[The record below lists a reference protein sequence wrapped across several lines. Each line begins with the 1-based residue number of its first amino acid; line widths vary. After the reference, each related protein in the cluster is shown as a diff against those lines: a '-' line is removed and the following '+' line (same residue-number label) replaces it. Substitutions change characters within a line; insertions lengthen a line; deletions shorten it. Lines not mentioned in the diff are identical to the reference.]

1 MTRSVSV
8 IGSGVVGLSIAHELA
23 RAGHAVTVISDQPWE
38 QTCSAT
44 AGAIWFPFEVDG
56 GVGTEQMLRSTLE
69 RFEIIHDEHGE
80 AGVDLRPGTVVERST
95 VVDREW
101 TRVVPRWRETSLVPP
116 GTTGVRATVP
126 VITMSAYLPWLRA
139 ATEARGV
146 RFEAR
151 TIGDLGAAEVA
162 GAIVVI
168 AAGLRSTQLIDD
180 ELPVDPVRGQVVRI
194 DNSGRDGVQE
204 WLLDDQNPAGL
215 TYVIPRRDCLVLGG
229 TADAGLTDLIPD
241 AAVERG
247 IIDRCADYFPQIRG
261 REVVSRGVGL
271 RPRRPIVRIDA
282 TTVDGRRVISAY
294 GHGGA
299 GVTLS
304 WGTAEHVLTLM

>member
-1 MTRSVSV
+1 MKRSVTV
-8 IGSGVVGLSIAHELA
+8 IGAGVVGLSIAHELA
-23 RAGHAVTVISDQPWE
+23 GAGHTVTVCSDQPWE
-38 QTCSAT
+38 KTCSAT

-56 GVGTEQMLRSTLE
+56 GADTEVMLRSTLE
-69 RFEIIHDEHGE
+69 RFESIHDQHVG
-80 AGVDLRPGTVVERST
+80 AGVDFRRGTVVERST

-101 TRVVPRWRETSLVPP
+101 TRVVPGWKETTLVPP

-126 VITMSAYLPWLRA
+126 VITMSVYLPWLRA

-146 RFEAR
+146 RFESR
-151 TIGDLGAAEVA
+151 TIHSVDEAEVA
-162 GAIVVI
+162 DELVVI
-168 AAGLRSTQLIDD
+168 AAGLRSTRLIDD
-180 ELPVDPVRGQVVRI
+180 ESPVDPVRGQVVRI
-194 DNSGRDGVQE
+194 DNTGPDSVQE
-204 WLLDDQNPAGL
+204 WLLDEHNPAGL

-229 TADAGLTDLIPD
+229 TAEAGETDLTPD

-271 RPRRPIVRIDA
+271 RPRRPVIRIDA

-304 WGTAEHVLTLM
+304 WGTAEQVLTLV